1 VTGGLHVLVV
11 DDELPALD
19 DLAFM
24 LRADARIAAVSTAST
39 GEAALR
45 TLDAADITALFLDIR
60 MPGLSGLELARVL
73 ARFERPPQ
81 IVFVTAHEEHA
92 VDAFELQVTDY
103 LLKPVGQERLSE
115 SVRRIVQAI
124 VSAPVRAKT
133 RNDDETIP
141 VETAGVTR
149 FVRRSEV
156 RYAEALGDYAR
167 LHTESGRHL
176 VRTPLSA
183 LAETWAEHG
192 FVRVHR
198 SYLVALAHIE
208 EMRVESGRCTIRVDG
223 VLLPVSRRNTRELRD
238 RLVRTARPRTS
249 RP

>member
-1 VTGGLHVLVV
+1 MSGGLHVLVV
-11 DDELPALD
+11 DDELPALE
-19 DLAFM
+19 DLAYM
-24 LRADARIAAVSTAST
+24 LRADARIAAVSTASA

-92 VDAFELQVTDY
+92 VDAFALQATDY
-103 LLKPVGQERLSE
+103 LLKPVGQERLAE
-115 SVRRIVQAI
+115 SVRRIVQAA
-124 VSAPVRAKT
+124 VGGPMPVEDQD
-133 RNDDETIP
+133 DDEAIP

-167 LHTESGRHL
+167 LHTESGGHL
-176 VRTPLSA
+176 VRTPLSV

-192 FVRVHR
+192 FLRIHR

-208 EMRVESGRCTIRVDG
+208 EMRVESGRCTVRLGG
-223 VLLPVSRRNTRELRD
+223 VLLPVSRRNTRALRD
-238 RLVRTARPRTS
+238 LLVRTARPGVS